1 MRSKHLDI
9 GFIVSSIDSL
19 ENPALCPQALP
30 SVHVLLLSYQPIKV
44 KKDDMIHPVFIIHR
58 LALEQKARR
67 EQAGPG
73 RSGRGVII
81 HI

>member
-1 MRSKHLDI
+1 MRVRILLTHS
-9 GFIVSSIDSL
+9 
-19 ENPALCPQALP
+19 
-30 SVHVLLLSYQPIKV
+30 VLLLSYQPIKV